1 MSDFQ
6 KKPAAN
12 NDVDA
17 ILAEIREKRKAKQE
31 RQHTQEDR
39 YIAPGTEEL
48 TPSVQDV
55 IAREKA
61 KKREEAQKAQA
72 PQRPYISSYEEEQK
86 EQVSTAYKSAPPVTE
101 ETDKTYKEE
110 KPARKAEKKRTSV
123 FDEEEV
129 DDAYANDPL
138 YQAMALLD
146 KKDKPNS
153 QVVDD
158 EPEQMTDE
166 AEYIE
171 QGPEEPVME
180 QTPQPN
186 TVQEADKPFED
197 VFAEI
202 RKNRVSSAEGNE
214 QRITDEP
221 TVRLDTVADADK
233 DTTEIPAPEKP
244 VTEEI
249 PFNLSGAD
257 EGTFTDTSE
266 LKVDP
271 LKAQETSRIM
281 NLNAKIDDDFR
292 NFFSE
297 TVAVTSPAMEESGR
311 KIGKKKIEQ
320 EEEWQPGT
328 YEPAF
333 EEDDVT
339 EYESYNETEAVQEEL
354 SNLMSS
360 LKVRTM
366 VTGLISILL
375 FYLGVA
381 GAFHLPLPAAVSAAT
396 SPFYY
401 MLLHTVLLL
410 VAMLVSVSTVLG
422 GLGGFFKSATA
433 DSLTA
438 FSALGAL
445 VQAVFL
451 LISGNDLTSGV
462 VLFAPVAAIAL
473 FFNAYGKSMMAS
485 TIMENFEE
493 VSQPVE
499 KNVAYRLNNEELT
512 YRFAKGLGE
521 SEPVFMVSRQAG
533 FAKNFLKHSF
543 SERSCDQSTK
553 IMAIIVAL
561 AAVVSGGITL
571 YISKDASTAV
581 SSFAG
586 IAVLGGSFSATLIS
600 AVPTKLMQQTAH
612 KIGAVI
618 LGWDAVQE
626 MKNVNVVTVQDK
638 DLFPEGTVILHGI
651 KTFEKERIDLAILYA
666 ASVLIEG
673 SPTLRG
679 IFLNVIENKTNILYP
694 VENLQY
700 ENGCGFTA
708 WIENNRVIIG
718 NRDMMRKHNIE
729 IPSLDYENKFTRGGE
744 RQPIYLSVL
753 GKLFGMFV
761 VSYHPDEAVAD
772 TLYDLERSGIAVAV
786 RGRDFCLNSH
796 LVSEVY
802 EIPESYIKVLSATD
816 QELLTSY
823 TEYQDEADGAMLHL
837 DSFSS
842 FIGGLRAALAGHAME
857 KMATRLQWVAT
868 IITVIVGLF
877 ISITS
882 GLPRLSVS
890 VVTLY
895 LAVWAIIAAVIPAVL
910 KKY

>member
-6 KKPAAN
+6 KKPSAN

-17 ILAEIREKRKAKQE
+17 ILAEVREKRKAKQAS
-31 RQHTQEDR
+31 QQIKQEA
-39 YIAPGTEEL
+39 YTAPAAEEED
-48 TPSVQDV
+48 TTYSVQDV
-55 IAREKA
+55 FAREKA
-61 KKREEAQKAQA
+61 KQRAEQQQQEQ
-72 PQRPYISSYEEEQK
+72 PRPYVSSYEEEEK
-86 EQVSTAYKSAPPVTE
+86 EEYALYENEPIIK
-101 ETDKTYKEE
+101 ETPAQTYEEE
-110 KPARKAEKKRTSV
+110 KPAKRAEKKRASV

-138 YQAMALLD
+138 YQAMAMLGKTKQNQEDFDAPSQTAEEID
-146 KKDKPNS
+146 KM
-153 QVVDD
+153 
-158 EPEQMTDE
+158 EE
-166 AEYIE
+166 A
-171 QGPEEPVME
+171 QKEEPPIKQEVQKE
-180 QTPQPN
+180 TA
-186 TVQEADKPFED
+186 QEADRPFED

-202 RKNRVSSAEGNE
+202 RKNRVSSADGNE
-214 QRITDEP
+214 QRIADEP
-221 TVRLDTVADADK
+221 TVRLDVVADAEK
-233 DTTEIPAPEKP
+233 DTAEIPPPEKP

-257 EGTFTDTSE
+257 GGTFTDTSE

-297 TVAVTSPAMEESGR
+297 TVAITSPGMEEGGK
-311 KIGKKKIEQ
+311 KIGKKKTEP

-328 YEPAF
+328 YEPVF

-339 EYESYNETEAVQEEL
+339 EYEAYSETEAVQEEL
-354 SNLMSS
+354 TNLTSS

-366 VTGLISILL
+366 VTGVISILL

-381 GAFHLPLPAAVSAAT
+381 STFRLPLPSAIAIST

-401 MLLHTVLLL
+401 MLLHAVLLL
-410 VAMLVSVSTVLG
+410 IAMLVSLSTVLG
-422 GLGGFFKSATA
+422 GLGGFFKTPTA

-438 FSALGAL
+438 FSALGAFIQ
-445 VQAVFL
+445 VVFL
-451 LISGNDLTSGV
+451 LVSGNDLTSGV
-462 VLFAPVAAIAL
+462 VLFAPVATIAL
-473 FFNAYGKSMMAS
+473 FFNAYGKSMMAK
-485 TIMENFEE
+485 TIVDNFEE

-499 KNVAYRLNNEELT
+499 KNVAYCLPNQELT
-512 YRFAKGLGE
+512 FRLAKGLGE
-521 SEPVFMVSRQAG
+521 TDPVLLTSRPAG

-543 SERSCDQSTK
+543 SERNCDKSAK
-553 IMAIIVAL
+553 VMAILVAV
-561 AAVVSGGITL
+561 AALVSGGITFYL
-571 YISKDASTAV
+571 SKDASTAV
-581 SSFAG
+581 SSFAA
-586 IAVLGGSFSATLIS
+586 IAVLGGSFSATLMS
-600 AVPTKLMQQTAH
+600 ALPTKLMQQTAH

-618 LGWDAVQE
+618 PGWGAVQE
-626 MKNVNVVTVQDK
+626 LKNVNVVTVQDK

-700 ENGCGFTA
+700 ETGCGFTA

-802 EIPESYIKVLSATD
+802 EIPESYIKVLSAED
-816 QELLTSY
+816 QELMNPY
-823 TEYQDEADGAMLHL
+823 TEYQNEADGAMLHL

-857 KMATRLQWVAT
+857 KMATMLQWVAT

-895 LAVWAIIAAVIPAVL
+895 LAVWAIISAVIPAVL